1 MNRLCH
7 IFSQAV
13 VLALVIPGARAADV
27 SVPDLSPQERRTAKA
42 LYEIK
47 CAKCHKFYE
56 PAAYAQQDWDDWMS
70 QMSRK
75 SKLKPAQEKLLT
87 RFLEEFRRKSA
98 PTGAK

>member
-1 MNRLCH
+1 MNRLRH
-7 IFSQAV
+7 AFVYAV
-13 VLALVIPGARAADV
+13 VLALVILDARAADV
-27 SVPDLSPQERRTAKA
+27 SAPDLSPQERRAAKA

-56 PAAYAQQDWDDWMS
+56 PAAYAQKDWDDWMS

-75 SKLKPAQEKLLT
+75 SKLKPAQERLLM

>member
-1 MNRLCH
+1 MNRLRH
-7 IFSQAV
+7 FFVYAV
-13 VLALVIPGARAADV
+13 VLARVIPGVRAAEV
-27 SVPDLSPQERRTAKA
+27 AGPDLSPQERRAAKA

-56 PAAYAQQDWDDWMS
+56 PAAYAQKDWDDWMS

-87 RFLEEFRRKSA
+87 QFLDEFRQKPA
-98 PTGAK
+98 PAGAK